1 MPTRHIALVPES
13 GMNPSELAR
22 VSAGLQKQ
30 VTRDLA
36 PIWEIS
42 ATVDPFP
49 SLEDVPAGY
58 WPVVLT
64 FRDLGGEAG
73 IHIDAN
79 GQPYAIIEM
88 SPSWSLTASHV
99 CLEMLTDPFG
109 GRTFPGLSPRSE
121 QGDVEFMGGICDAC
135 EHPDS
140 AYLVNDVL
148 VSDFCTPAYW
158 ERSAP
163 STERRSFTGALEQS
177 FQVLPGG
184 HLSWYDPATN
194 SWWLRRHADGNL
206 SDIKVGVADPRRG
219 TVREFIS
226 GHVPH
231 LESTK
236 MTLEAFEARIGVPRQ
251 RAFRASQSRAYW
263 LRASVENLQ
272 RDDALRAVLGAAR
285 SPRDISNG
293 RQALSSLLRRS
304 LGASGLGEPAE
315 SRRVPDAP
323 GATDIDD
330 QTIVVDESVFEKD
343 AALRAEMRSPSETG
357 RRYGADRPT
366 ERIGSN
372 TTHEPVHRRDESNP
386 YAVPPAPA
394 PFVTARAH
402 ADAGLDPARQDAP
415 RSRTA
420 PPPLPFEA
428 PVAHFADPSAGA
440 TMASA
445 VAAADFRAASA
456 GAAGTVTIPYAGA
469 PTPPPVAIAPPSVL
483 PGTSLPPSVSMPP
496 GASLPPGASSRPTSV
511 SVRASQIPVSN
522 GSRAALYGLGGV
534 VAAAAIIG
542 VVFIRTGAPPAAGEA
557 PAAAHAP
564 EATNAVTSPPSVATN
579 TVAAATPLPAPTQ
592 ASNTILT
599 MPAITA
605 TGAPPAGVAVTA
617 TAPTTA
623 APTRNDVQPQRPSRI
638 IAAPPSNPA
647 PAAAPPPAS
656 PARNATAAS
665 SAAPAPSGPST
676 VASHG
681 ATSAPPIDSL
691 VDDRR

>member
-1 MPTRHIALVPES
+1 
-13 GMNPSELAR
+13 MNPSELAR

-30 VTRDLA
+30 VTRDLG
-36 PIWEIS
+36 PIWEVS

-73 IHIDAN
+73 IHVDAN

-109 GRTFPGLSPRSE
+109 GRTFPGISPRSD

-148 VSDFCTPAYW
+148 VSDFCTPSYW

-163 STERRSFTGALEQS
+163 STERRSLTGALEQS

-194 SWWLRRHADGNL
+194 SWWLRRHADGTL

-285 SPRDISNG
+285 SPRDVSNG

-304 LGASGLGEPAE
+304 LGASGMGEAE

-343 AALRAEMRSPSETG
+343 AALRAESRSPNEGG
-357 RRYGADRPT
+357 RPYGADRQT
-366 ERIGSN
+366 QRIGSN
-372 TTHEPVHRRDESNP
+372 MQYEPSPRREESNR

-394 PFVTARAH
+394 PRGHVENEPTRHEAARA
-402 ADAGLDPARQDAP
+402 
-415 RSRTA
+415 RTV
-420 PPPLPFEA
+420 PPPLPGEG
-428 PVAHFADPSAGA
+428 PIAHLAVDPSASP

-445 VAAADFRAASA
+445 APADLRASA
-456 GAAGTVTIPYAGA
+456 GTVATVTIPYAGA
-469 PTPPPVAIAPPSVL
+469 PGPAVTVPPSV
-483 PGTSLPPSVSMPP
+483 PAS
-496 GASLPPGASSRPTSV
+496 ASLPPAATLPLSASLPLGASGRPTAV
-511 SVRASQIPVSN
+511 SVRPSQLPVGT
-522 GSRAALYGLGGV
+522 GSRAALYGLGSV

-542 VVFIRTGAPPAAGEA
+542 AIFIRTGTPQAGEA
-557 PAAAHAP
+557 PAAAARAP
-564 EATNAVTSPPSVATN
+564 EPANTVASPPSVVAN
-579 TVAAATPLPAPTQ
+579 TVAAANAPPSIGAPT
-592 ASNTILT
+592 A
-599 MPAITA
+599 AA
-605 TGAPPAGVAVTA
+605 TPPAAAVVTA
-617 TAPTTA
+617 TAPAIVTPPGTDV
-623 APTRNDVQPQRPSRI
+623 APPRSSRI
-638 IAAPPSNPA
+638 VPAPPALPA
-647 PAAAPPPAS
+647 PAVAPPPA
-656 PARNATAAS
+656 ATAKNAMAATN
-665 SAAPAPSGPST
+665 AAPAPSGPAT